1 VHRLHR
7 LLTELIPGGAGKD
20 LSATKAKRLLAT
32 VRLRSLVGKT
42 TRRMVVEEVADLVAA
57 DAKLKALTKEL
68 ATAVQERGSHLM
80 KLPGI
85 GPAGA
90 ARIPA
95 DAGDIE
101 RFPDLKHFAS
111 WTGTAPLD
119 ASSGS
124 RSGTGSVGVGCHH
137 GALDVH
143 APTDVGVGA
152 GGDIRAP
159 ETGLDRSV
167 QMRRESRRDAV

>member
-90 ARIPA
+90 ARILA

-111 WTGTAPLD
+111 WTGTAPWTPPPAAD
-119 ASSGS
+119 P
-124 RSGTGSVGVGCHH
+124 
-137 GALDVH
+137 
-143 APTDVGVGA
+143 AP
-152 GGDIRAP
+152 
-159 ETGLDRSV
+159 
-167 QMRRESRRDAV
+167 AVSELAATTER